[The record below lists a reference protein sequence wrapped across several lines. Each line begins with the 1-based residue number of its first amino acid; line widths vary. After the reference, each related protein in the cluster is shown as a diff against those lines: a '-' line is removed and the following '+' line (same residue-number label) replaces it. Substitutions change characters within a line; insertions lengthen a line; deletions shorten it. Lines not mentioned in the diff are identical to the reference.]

1 MKTNFNV
8 NDYLAF
14 AEQKFSGADGSLG
27 DFGGVNELDLGFDAS
42 MVTRSIAAQA
52 KTPSPYVLNISN
64 TTGGILTAVLF
75 GYNRYSQST
84 NNGSDVGIS
93 VTNANLGVS
102 YIQTISQLASQP
114 VETSYVRLTSTNVAQ
129 ITQPWELVSFDA
141 NGQSCNVPIITS
153 TFFSPSQFQSGIMDV
168 TQALKID
175 GNTSISFPVLA
186 GATITMAFFPS
197 SKVNIAGQ
205 LNGRASLQ
213 AYAMPNLA
221 VAGTP
226 VLIQAARS

>member
-1 MKTNFNV
+1 MKNFDV
-8 NDYLAF
+8 NSYLSF
-14 AEQKFSGADGSLG
+14 AEQKFSGADGSYDL
-27 DFGGVNELDLGFDAS
+27 GGVNELDLGFDAS
-42 MVTRSIAAQA
+42 VVQRSIAAQA
-52 KTPSPYVLNISN
+52 KTPSPYVLNITNSTSGTLN
-64 TTGGILTAVLF
+64 AVLF
-75 GYNRYSQST
+75 GYNRYSQAA
-84 NNGSDVGIS
+84 NYGSDVGVS
-93 VTNANLGVS
+93 VTNANIGVS

-141 NGQSCNVPIITS
+141 NGQSCNIPIITS

-168 TQALKID
+168 TQALKLD

-186 GATITMAFFPS
+186 SATITMAFFPS

-205 LNGRASLQ
+205 LNGRPSLQ
-213 AYAMPNLA
+213 NYAMPNLA

-226 VLIQAARS
+226 VLISANRA